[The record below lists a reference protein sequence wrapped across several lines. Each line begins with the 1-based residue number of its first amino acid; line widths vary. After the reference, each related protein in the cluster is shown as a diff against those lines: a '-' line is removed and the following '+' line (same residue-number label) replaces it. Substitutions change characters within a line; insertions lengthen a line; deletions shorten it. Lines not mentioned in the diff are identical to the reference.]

1 MPRARPGYIINKVK
15 AKKVQIDLEK
25 VIAQYRPI
33 VSFKVRKSLGSLNPD
48 WEDIVNEV
56 MTQVF
61 EKIKREEFRGDSS
74 IGTFIYTI
82 AQRRIID
89 YIRGKQK
96 VLKYAPEINPLP
108 SPLDQIEQKE
118 RAKALAHSIKKLKP
132 KYKDVLYLYYYK
144 EFSREEVAQKLGIT
158 PSKVSERI
166 NYAQKLLKKM
176 LLKDF
181 LHFSAHP
188 ATKITK

>member
-1 MPRARPGYIINKVK
+1 LPRARPGYIINKVK